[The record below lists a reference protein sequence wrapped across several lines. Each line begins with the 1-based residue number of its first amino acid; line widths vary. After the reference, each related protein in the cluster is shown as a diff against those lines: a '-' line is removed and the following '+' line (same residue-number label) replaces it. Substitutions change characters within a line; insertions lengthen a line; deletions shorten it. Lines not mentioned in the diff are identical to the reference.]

1 MAEITKELGRIPV
14 TRGEYEASITYY
26 KDNIVQYKRGSYQVV
41 SESPIVGVP
50 PINDKNIVNPGWTLF
65 AGTLDAQ
72 DVVNQIKEQEAKS
85 IQAVAAR
92 EAEILAKSDAAEVSF
107 NNTGTSFSGTN
118 VQNALKE
125 TDNKL
130 SELESEV
137 IYDVTA
143 NNDGTTFS
151 SLLALLSSKNISTLI
166 PTSVRHGGMSIR
178 FVQSSD
184 NKYVQYRL
192 MKNTWSTTV
201 SDWQGVDDD
210 PTFGSDNLVKS
221 GGVESFIQQGIQS
234 SMYGAI
240 HAKSCGM
247 YVGSTPDNKISV
259 SPKSPLY
266 DGFMVYLPAGTTKLQ
281 VNNSPV
287 VLFGGCFPSKPT
299 IGVVGQVLKSTIIGN
314 YKIFALPSND
324 NGTWVIIS
332 TKISEGDVET
342 VLIYDGDKLQLQ
354 SDVSNIQS
362 SIQVLPNLEV
372 SVETLEKDVKGVSD
386 VLFESAIDL
395 SDNITIPKGSIDN
408 SLSGSFTLMTWY
420 KPTSEI
426 DYPKFN
432 ITFQQASSGW
442 SPYNLGEVTF
452 YYYSVDRI
460 IILVGTGTKNDM
472 SMSLY
477 KQQIVSDHEF
487 PMCAVVRDYDNSTI
501 KFYVE
506 GQLVKTVTEVPQNI
520 YLSKNLQLAR
530 SIIGNVTLL
539 DYVLSDSD
547 ILAAYN
553 DGIGYSPNNAV
564 LHLTADNISGN
575 KLVDGT
581 LEFIAQSAISKKFYS
596 KIIGK
601 SSYGGIITPT
611 SQPIEGCSL
620 YIAKEVGDYINF
632 GLTISVP
639 GVYIVKS
646 SGEDS
651 FSVDTIEQY
660 PYKNVETILTE
671 DIYILKDQD
680 FLLYNDAIING
691 LDGGLSS
698 PLNYIVEY
706 TCAIGKVTNR
716 GFYVNSKT
724 EQTQTLTIKVYSL
737 DKVLLKTITSNLH
750 IVSNDFTGKSGNIL
764 VIGDS
769 TESGRRYV
777 KPMYD
782 YLQEHNGSGV
792 TFVGT
797 QGNASDAY
805 KDEGYG
811 GATFQ
816 MFLTGNRKRLY
827 FTIADD
833 NDEQFILYSQY
844 SVQVGANKVQF
855 ELTEINRSTPGHN
868 YVSGGLLSG
877 DPTLLPNSGVMTKY
891 YGSGSETLTYTAV
904 DVVSVNPFW
913 NTDSEQNDILYYKN
927 KIGVQSIKMAY
938 VILGIND
945 VGYEL
950 SSVISNAISLYN
962 FLAQECEKVIIVLTT
977 DCANT
982 YSAFGG
988 QYGASYAAS
997 MISYKNKIYAIRE
1010 KLIEEF
1016 QNNPERPKAKV
1027 MMLGGTVDRFYG
1039 YNHSNVAVSYY
1050 SNETEVVHT
1059 DSKHPNLN
1067 GQTQGGMSI
1076 LGHLRSLL

>member
-1 MAEITKELGRIPV
+1 MIAEFENRLGNCVDLTTEQTINAAKTFSAGIDLNGTIISKV
-14 TRGEYEASITYY
+14 G
-26 KDNIVQYKRGSYQVV
+26 
-41 SESPIVGVP
+41 SPINADDATNKEYVDDTVKTVDDKV
-50 PINDKNIVNPGWTLF
+50 NDFKNAGYLYAGIATSLTNPGTPDTKVFYIANGKGVYTNFGGLEV
-65 AGTLDAQ
+65 TED
-72 DVVNQIKEQEAKS
+72 DVVILYWDSSWHKVSTGIASQE
-85 IQAVAAR
+85 
-92 EAEILAKSDAAEVSF
+92 
-107 NNTGTSFSGTN
+107 
-118 VQNALKE
+118 
-125 TDNKL
+125 KL
-130 SELESEV
+130 TELEQKQ
-137 IYDVTA
+137 I
-143 NNDGTTFS
+143 
-151 SLLALLSSKNISTLI
+151 
-166 PTSVRHGGMSIR
+166 
-178 FVQSSD
+178 
-184 NKYVQYRL
+184 
-192 MKNTWSTTV
+192 
-201 SDWQGVDDD
+201 
-210 PTFGSDNLVKS
+210 
-221 GGVESFIQQGIQS
+221 QGIQE
-234 SMYGAI
+234 SMYGVI
-240 HAKSCGM
+240 HAQSCGM
-247 YVGSTPDNKISV
+247 FVASNSDGKISV
-259 SPKSPLY
+259 YSKNSLY
-266 DGFMVYLPAGTTKLQ
+266 DGFMVYLPSGITKLQ

-287 VLFGGCFPSKPT
+287 VLFGSCFPSKPT
-299 IGVVGQVLKSTIIGN
+299 VGVIGQILNSAIIGN
-314 YKIFALPSND
+314 YKIFTLPSND
-324 NGTWVIIS
+324 DGTWVIIS

-342 VLIYDGDKLQLQ
+342 VLIYDSDKLQLQ

-362 SIQVLPNLEV
+362 SIQVLPNLEA
-372 SVETLEKDVKGVSD
+372 SVENLGKDVKEVSE

-395 SDNITIPKGSIDN
+395 SDNTTIPKGSIDN
-408 SLSGSFTLMTWY
+408 SLNGSFTLMTWY

-426 DYPKFN
+426 YYPKFN
-432 ITFQQASSGW
+432 ITFQQAPSGW
-442 SPYNLGEVTF
+442 LPYKLGEVTF
-452 YYYSVDRI
+452 YYEMVGAI
-460 IILVGTGTKNDM
+460 TILVGTGTAGDFSK
-472 SMSLY
+472 SLERHP
-477 KQQIVSDHEF
+477 IVSDHEF
-487 PMCAVVRDYDNSTI
+487 PMCTVVRDYDNSTI

-506 GQLVKTVTEVPQNI
+506 GQLVKTVTGVSQDI
-520 YLSKNLQLAR
+520 YLHKNLQLAR
-530 SIIGNVTLL
+530 SIIGNVTLF
-539 DYVLSDSD
+539 DYALSDSD

-553 DGIGYSPNNAV
+553 EGIGYSPNNAV
-564 LHLTADNISGN
+564 LHLTGDNIQGK

-596 KIIGK
+596 KITGK

-620 YIAKEVGDYINF
+620 YIAKEVGDYKNF
-632 GLTISVP
+632 GITITVP

-660 PYKNVETILTE
+660 PYKDVETILTD
-671 DIYILKDQD
+671 DIYILKGQD
-680 FLLYNDAIING
+680 FLLYTDAIING
-691 LDGGLSS
+691 LDKGLSS
-698 PLNYIVEY
+698 PLNYVVEY

-716 GFYVNSKT
+716 GFYVNSTT

-737 DKVLLKTITSNLH
+737 DKVLLKTITTNLH

-769 TESGRRYV
+769 TESGRKYV

-782 YLQEHNGSGV
+782 YLQEHNGSGI

-797 QGNASDAY
+797 QGNTSDAY

-816 MFLTGNRKRLY
+816 MFLTGGRKRLY
-827 FTIADD
+827 FTITD
-833 NDEQFILYSQY
+833 NNEEQFVLYSRY

-904 DVVSVNPFW
+904 DIVAVNPFW
-913 NTDSEQNDILYYKN
+913 NVSSEQNDMLYYKN
-927 KIGVQSIKMAY
+927 KIGVQSIKIAY

-945 VGYEL
+945 VGYTP
-950 SSVISNAISLYN
+950 SSVISSAINLYN
-962 FLAQECEKVIIVLTT
+962 FLAQECEKVVMVLTT

-988 QYGASYAAS
+988 QYGASNAAS
-997 MISYKNKIYAIRE
+997 MISYKNSIYAIRK

-1016 QNNPERPKAKV
+1016 QNNSERPKAKV
-1027 MMLGGTVDRFYG
+1027 MMLGGTIDRFYG
-1039 YNHSNVAVSYY
+1039 YNHSSVAVPYY